1 MPFIT
6 YTRADVIS
14 QTTFADTKDYR
25 AQILELLEQ
34 AALANDLLNNF
45 MRRLSNTINNASG
58 KPIAFSRVP
67 LKGRDRIAEKCG
79 ITKWDEPATDVV
91 ADKSP
96 LLVKDIARSTIV
108 FSTVAQ
114 MLAFRDYI
122 YTTTEYQSIKDKQS
136 PAVKDLWAKGVEDE
150 YKDIKFFLQVNI
162 NFRQR
167 VIPHI
172 VELQLNVGQMSRGK
186 QYGHAFYGLSR
197 LAKLGGKQVFL
208 HDNTDCVITVPGKIK
223 GKIGNKLRTAL
234 VQCRSLSEQNPEILL
249 AINILS
255 KMLDTKLKLARNAP
269 PALREAAAE
278 MNPNDFLNGTTP
290 LVIRCGPYDPSNQG
304 NQDSDEAQAW
314 AIARLSSFV
323 WSHFTKCQSRP
334 GVTGLADTVAF
345 G

>member
-14 QTTFADTKDYR
+14 QTTFADTKNYR
-25 AQILELLEQ
+25 AQIEELLEQ
-34 AALANDLLNNF
+34 APLANQKLNEF
-45 MRRLSNTINNASG
+45 MQRLSNTINNASG
-58 KPIAFSRVP
+58 KPIAYSRAP
-67 LKGRDRIAEKCG
+67 IKTRGRIAEKCG
-79 ITKWDEPATDVV
+79 ITNWDVPATDVV

-122 YTTTEYQSIKDKQS
+122 YTTPEYQAIKDKQS

-172 VELQLNVGQMSRGK
+172 VELQLNVGQMARGK
-186 QYGHAFYGLSR
+186 QYGHAFYNLSR
-197 LAKLGGKQVFL
+197 LAMLGGKQIFI

-234 VQCRSLSEQNPEILL
+234 VECRSICEKNQEILL

-255 KMLDTKLKLARNAP
+255 KMLDTKLKQARNAP
-269 PALREAAAE
+269 AGLREQAAQ
-278 MNPNDFLNGTTP
+278 MNPYDFLNGDTP
-290 LVIRCGPYDPSNQG
+290 LVIRCGPYDPSNQAH
-304 NQDSDEAQAW
+304 QDSDVAQAW

-323 WSHFTKCQSRP
+323 WSHFTKCQNRP
-334 GVTGLADTVAF
+334 GITGLADTVAF